1 MLPNAHDL
9 GFRQGFGLTYMG
21 LLFSWSSEA
30 LTIVL
35 GITFP
40 LCILGAENLCL
51 LIHYVRASDHIREQ
65 RFRFLN
71 PRCSSHL
78 RTTFWYHMAHLNDSR
93 AGLQWR
99 TILRFHAIC
108 AGETSTTLRG
118 LLEQKPGLLENMA
131 LFDEF
136 LVAIENAAHIH
147 VDQFLGNLGKIAK
160 LLKSI
165 QKVNT

>member
-21 LLFSWSSEA
+21 LLFSWSFDA

-35 GITFP
+35 EIAFP
-40 LCILGAENLCL
+40 LCHLGAENLCL

-71 PRCSSHL
+71 PRCFSYL
-78 RTTFWYHMAHLNDSR
+78 RTMFWYHIAYLNDSR